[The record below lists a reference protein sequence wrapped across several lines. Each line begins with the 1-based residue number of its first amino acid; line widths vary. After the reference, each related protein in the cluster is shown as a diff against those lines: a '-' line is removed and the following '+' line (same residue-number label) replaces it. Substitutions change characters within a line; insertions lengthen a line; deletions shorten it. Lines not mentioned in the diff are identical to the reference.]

1 MAPVGGI
8 RSQTARTCVAQV
20 FGTSEEIEI
29 PVTISTRTLVVKE
42 LISQKTG
49 VHVDDLKIMAKE
61 GSFMRMLKNSDEVRS
76 RVFVKGVETFSR
88 KKQSYQHPHGI
99 IGAGHNGLRQA
110 LVFAEHKDTNFV
122 LFDRHNRIGG
132 TSWLDHANKFSKVQ
146 TELGTYHLNYSD
158 QCECPKGMSPWPS
171 RDELLKHFE
180 EVCDAWGLRAH
191 FRLGT
196 DVLRY
201 AVAND
206 GNDQTYRLSLR
217 RDKEES
223 EVMVSSFVI
232 YPGNLTNPRR
242 EDYKGE
248 DVFGG
253 PISYGMFDETDY
265 DALTGKCVAIVGF
278 GAFAVENIRTC
289 CEHRVDKIFLVCR
302 RKNLCMPRMVS
313 WWINGSAF
321 PVSSADV
328 LREMEDAYKM
338 VGDDPWT
345 YYAVLCNESRTNVT
359 IYQKARFGI
368 GDIYFLSRYY
378 GKTEVVQG
386 TIKRL
391 SEKSVHLED
400 GTKLEDV
407 QAVLKLFGFVPEW
420 AVDKFL
426 QLKHLS
432 GIWVNDDYRI
442 GTMSEFPTVN
452 AQRFGG
458 TSLSPG
464 AVGWCNIFYHCWK
477 YPQDFEKMMATGML
491 PKHFPN
497 LQKDEPG
504 YVLDAKIGSQTLIA
518 ISSLCPEL
526 AEVTAKYDD
535 SFKRK
540 KQWGT
545 HSLEQIQAV
554 AEEDWLRY
562 CQMFKE
568 AGDSRPFPPYP
579 YSKERV
585 QKMVERQ
592 DREEYERF
600 VKKGWIQ

>member
-1 MAPVGGI
+1 M
-8 RSQTARTCVAQV
+8 
-20 FGTSEEIEI
+20 
-29 PVTISTRTLVVKE
+29 
-42 LISQKTG
+42 
-49 VHVDDLKIMAKE
+49 
-61 GSFMRMLKNSDEVRS
+61 
-76 RVFVKGVETFSR
+76 
-88 KKQSYQHPHGI
+88 
-99 IGAGHNGLRQA
+99 
-110 LVFAEHKDTNFV
+110 
-122 LFDRHNRIGG
+122 
-132 TSWLDHANKFSKVQ
+132 
-146 TELGTYHLNYSD
+146 
-158 QCECPKGMSPWPS
+158 
-171 RDELLKHFE
+171 KHFE

-201 AVAND
+201 VVAND

-265 DALTGKCVAIVGF
+265 DALTGKRVAIVGF

-338 VGDDPWT
+338 VGDDPWG

-359 IYQKARFGI
+359 IFQKARFGI

-391 SEKSVHLED
+391 SEKSLHLED

-464 AVGWCNIFYHCWK
+464 AVGWCNIFYYFWK
-477 YPQDFEKMMATGML
+477 YPQDFDKMMATGML

-545 HSLEQIQAV
+545 HSLEQIQAL